1 MHPRTAA
8 AFREPAR
15 PRTMRGATRLL
26 LGACIVVPATLVG
39 LLAKKRRRAEK
50 NLLSERSRSGR
61 RLRASEE
68 RYRSL
73 FNSIDEGFCIIE
85 VLFDGAG
92 KAIDYRFLEVNP
104 SFENQTG
111 LSGAQG
117 KRMRELAPL
126 HEEHWF
132 EVYGNVA
139 RTGEPIRFVNRA
151 EQLQRWYDVYAFR
164 HGAPELHQVG
174 ILFNDITAR
183 LRAEQALGEEVSR
196 KDQFLALLAH
206 ELRSPLA
213 PIRYAVQVLGLGGPD
228 AKGAMPELLPM
239 MERQVAHMARLL
251 DDLLDVSRINRGSIE
266 LRKERTDFRAA
277 VQIAV
282 EANRPLIERMD
293 HALAMSLPADPLWLV
308 GDPARLVQI
317 VSNLVNNA
325 ANYSP
330 ASSSIGVT
338 AEQDS
343 EWIVL
348 RVRDSGSGIRADD
361 LQRIFGLFVQ
371 VGNPHRRQQ
380 GGLGIGLSLVHALV
394 ELHGGTVTA
403 HSNGPGL
410 GSEFIVRLRS
420 VAGSQAVA
428 PSPR

>member
-1 MHPRTAA
+1 MHLRTAA

-15 PRTMRGATRLL
+15 LRTMRGAVRLL
-26 LGACIVVPATLVG
+26 LAACIVLPATLVG
-39 LLAKKRRRAEK
+39 LLAKKRRQAEM
-50 NLLSERSRSGR
+50 NLLDERSWSGT
-61 RLRASEE
+61 RLRATEE

-73 FNSIDEGFCIIE
+73 FNSIDEGFCIVE
-85 VLFDGAG
+85 VLFDGDG
-92 KAIDYRFLEVNP
+92 KAIDYRFLDVNP
-104 SFENQTG
+104 SFEKQTG
-111 LSGAQG
+111 LSKVQG
-117 KRMRELAPL
+117 KRMRELAPQ
-126 HEEHWF
+126 HEQHWF

-164 HGAPELHQVG
+164 HGDPQLRQVG

-183 LRAEQALGEEVSR
+183 VRAEQAISEEANR

-213 PIRYAVQVLGLGGPD
+213 PIRYAVQVLRLGSPD
-228 AKGAMPELLPM
+228 AKSAMPELLPM

-251 DDLLDVSRINRGSIE
+251 DDLLDVSRINRGAVE

-282 EANRPLIERMD
+282 EANRPLIESKD
-293 HALAMSLPADPLWLV
+293 HELAMALPADPLWLV

-380 GGLGIGLSLVHALV
+380 GGLGIGLSLVQALV
-394 ELHGGTVTA
+394 ELHGGSVTA

-410 GSEFIVRLRS
+410 GSEFV
-420 VAGSQAVA
+420 V
-428 PSPR
+428 

>member
-1 MHPRTAA
+1 MRTRTEVAL
-8 AFREPAR
+8 RELACPPA
-15 PRTMRGATRLL
+15 MRGATRLL
-26 LGACIVVPATLVG
+26 LAACVAIPAGLVG
-39 LLAKKRRRAEK
+39 VLAMQSRRRADK
-50 NLLSERSRSGR
+50 SLLGERRRSGR
-61 RLRASEE
+61 RLRDSEE

-73 FNSIDEGFCIIE
+73 FNSIDEGFCIVE
-85 VLFDGAG
+85 VLFDDGG

-104 SFENQTG
+104 SFEKQTG

-117 KRMRELAPL
+117 KRMRELAPQ

-164 HGAPELHQVG
+164 HGAPELHHVG

-183 LRAEQALGEEVSR
+183 LRAEQAIGEEASR

-213 PIRYAVQVLGLGGPD
+213 PIRYAVQVLSLGGPHS
-228 AKGAMPELLPM
+228 KTAMPELLPM

-251 DDLLDVSRINRGSIE
+251 DDLLDVSRITRGTIE
-266 LRKERTDFRAA
+266 LRKEKTDFRAA

-282 EANRPLIERMD
+282 EANRPLIESMD
-293 HALAMSLPADPLWLV
+293 HALAISLPADPLWLV

-330 ASSSIGVT
+330 ASSSIHIR
-338 AEQDS
+338 AERDS
-343 EWIVL
+343 GWIVL
-348 RVRDSGSGIRADD
+348 RVKDSGSGICTDD

-371 VGNPHRRQQ
+371 IGNPPYRRQQ
-380 GGLGIGLSLVHALV
+380 GGLGIGLSLVHTLV

-403 HSNGPGL
+403 HSDGLGL
-410 GSEFIVRLRS
+410 GSEFVVRL
-420 VAGSQAVA
+420 
-428 PSPR
+428 P